1 MATRAGRW
9 CARRWSWATTHLGSD
24 RGSETVDKVLWVA
37 VVIVVVGGIGLL
49 FRDAVESFFN
59 SLVFEIGFG
68 NN

>member
-1 MATRAGRW
+1 MATRIGRR
-9 CARRWSWATTHLGSD
+9 CARCWSWASTRLGSD

-59 SLVFEIGFG
+59 SMVFEIGFG
-68 NN
+68 ND